1 MVCCSSVV
9 SVLASC
15 FNSQFFNSKTSYSS
29 VASENVRGMW
39 FSGRQVK
46 IVSQNGAR
54 VKLKQN
60 KSKFFLTVLQL

>member
-46 IVSQNGAR
+46 IVSQNKHQVVVSVMA
-54 VKLKQN
+54 VAKL
-60 KSKFFLTVLQL
+60 